1 MKKQAFSLI
10 ELSIVILIIGVLVA
24 GVTQGTK
31 LLGKSQV
38 KSAQALTQ
46 SSPVNSIKDLA
57 LWLETTSEK
66 SFGGLEESNGNRV
79 ATWHEINPQVPF
91 KKIATVQSSDG
102 KALYVENVRNGL
114 PVLRF
119 SGLNGVDGADYYEN
133 TNFQLG
139 NKITF
144 FAVTSIAT
152 NATSGFRVLFL
163 TSAGIYVGVT
173 SSQFFVNP
181 NIAQTSYSFGS
192 DSNLGAKK
200 YYVLSSTIDGT
211 SVNGYVNGGDV
222 GTPTTLPTIAAG
234 ASSTFYR
241 IGTGPAWEW
250 LADVGEI
257 IVFNRVLTTEERKSV
272 EKYLSQKWGV
282 ALSY

>member
-1 MKKQAFSLI
+1 MAS
-10 ELSIVILIIGVLVA
+10 
-24 GVTQGTK
+24 
-31 LLGKSQV
+31 
-38 KSAQALTQ
+38 
-46 SSPVNSIKDLA
+46 
-57 LWLETTSEK
+57 
-66 SFGGLEESNGNRV
+66 EESNGNRV

-91 KKIATVQSSDG
+91 KKIATVQSLDG

-163 TSAGIYVGVT
+163 TSSGIYVGIT

-211 SVNGYVNGGDV
+211 NVNGYVNGGDV
-222 GTPTTLPTIAAG
+222 GTPTTLPKIPAE

-241 IGTGPAWEW
+241 IGTDPAWEW